1 MVKCEL
7 EEVEFGLSVI
17 CKVLDFFQFVIKFV
31 ESDYGSY
38 KFFVL
43 FKFYVFCYMD
53 DNRDDCI
60 FLWILWQIGKS
71 LIFYRQY
78 LIWIQFFLVYVLLL
92 INFCWFLRQFFV

>member
-60 FLWILWQIGKS
+60 F
-71 LIFYRQY
+71 
-78 LIWIQFFLVYVLLL
+78 FFR
-92 INFCWFLRQFFV
+92 CFF

>member
-60 FLWILWQIGKS
+60 F
-71 LIFYRQY
+71 F
-78 LIWIQFFLVYVLLL
+78 FFLDVFFEVNVYEYD
-92 INFCWFLRQFFV
+92 NDKFFF

>member
-60 FLWILWQIGKS
+60 FFLDV
-71 LIFYRQY
+71 
-78 LIWIQFFLVYVLLL
+78 FFEVNVYEYD
-92 INFCWFLRQFFV
+92 NDKFFF